1 MPDIA
6 IVMPTW
12 NKERY
17 VAAALE
23 SVFRQKTSR
32 SFRVIVADDH
42 STDRTLAIVADF
54 SRAHPGVITVLPSD
68 ANRKLF
74 RNVVRAYAL
83 LGSPYF
89 CVLDPDDYWT
99 DENHLEKA
107 VGFLEAHPDFTVY
120 SAGIERL
127 ERDGRRVSCD
137 FAPSEVDSDFA
148 DYLEGRAVVAFTQTC
163 VYRNVVFAKGLPEK
177 VAHPPFPSMEKT
189 LRGDSFRNFL
199 HIREGKAHYSPAI
212 EACYRITDEGVYQGV
227 GELERKLMDARF
239 FADMWRYDDE
249 RHAALLARSRT
260 FYSFVREGALGELA
274 GSPLPEEKIRSLL
287 AEMADLERI
296 YAEASDALDAHWLG
310 TLPFRQRF
318 RYLGYLKLRHKRIV
332 E

>member
-1 MPDIA
+1 MADID

-42 STDRTLAIVADF
+42 STDRTLEIVGDF
-54 SRAHPGVITVLPSD
+54 SRAHPGVVTVLPSD
-68 ANRKLF
+68 VNQRLF

-83 LGSPYF
+83 LDSPYF

-107 VGFLEAHPDFTVY
+107 VGFLASHPDFTIY

-127 ERDGRRVSCD
+127 ERDGRRVPCR
-137 FAPSEVDSDFA
+137 FADAEVDSDFS
-148 DYLEGRAVVAFTQTC
+148 DYLDERAVVAYTQTC

-177 VAHPPFPSMEKT
+177 VAHPPYPSMERT

-212 EACYRITDEGVYQGV
+212 EACYRITDEGIYQGA
-227 GELERKLMDARF
+227 GELERKLMNARF

-249 RHAALLARSRT
+249 RHAALLARARA
-260 FYSFVREGALGELA
+260 FYSVARAGALDELA
-274 GSPLPEEKIRSLL
+274 ASPLPVAKIRSLL

-296 YAEASDALDAHWLG
+296 FSGAADALDAHWLG

-318 RYLGYLKLRHKRIV
+318 RYRGYLKLRHKRIV